1 MNCDIV
7 RDLMPGY
14 IDGVIS
20 ETGSSAVR
28 EHLEDCGECRRIF
41 TEMKEEMAER
51 STPEEQAALD
61 GFKKIRSR
69 TLYLRAAAALV
80 DCCWQRLSSAS
91 FSRFMSWEACWSRG
105 QCGLP
110 VPSTMRRRTASR

>member
-1 MNCDIV
+1 MKCDIV

-20 ETGSSAVR
+20 EAGSSAVR
-28 EHLEDCGECRRIF
+28 EHLDECGECRRIF
-41 TEMKEEMAER
+41 LEMKEGMADQSTSEER
-51 STPEEQAALD
+51 AALD

-69 TLYLRAAAALV
+69 TRYLRQHVV

-91 FSRFMSWEACWSRG
+91 FSRSMSWEACWNRG
-105 QCGLP
+105 Q
-110 VPSTMRRRTASR
+110 

>member
-20 ETGSSAVR
+20 EAGSSAVR
-28 EHLEDCGECRRIF
+28 KHLEGCGECRRIF
-41 TEMKEEMAER
+41 TEMKEDMADR
-51 STPEEQAALD
+51 SMPEERAVFD

-69 TLYLRAAAALV
+69 TRYLRAAAALGGLLLAALV
-80 DCCWQRLSSAS
+80 IGVFLKVYVVCQLPH
-91 FSRFMSWEACWSRG
+91 
-105 QCGLP
+105 QPCGVEGESEYRCP
-110 VPSTMRRRTASR
+110 R